1 MKQNKTNCLPSY
13 IDKDVKGKRVKRWW
27 KEPGKK
33 WKEKLNWISC
43 RRRFGNRYLP
53 EDFRPLPA
61 AYQHGDET
69 SNLENTSYKTF
80 TYTKNFVVVQ
90 IYQFLLIY
98 TSVGR
103 FSGSS
108 GNHGFWFASKM
119 GLNSG
124 FIFMTSL
131 NLMFLKISTIAST
144 LTVFETDG
152 SL

>member
-53 EDFRPLPA
+53 EDFRPLPV

-108 GNHGFWFASKM
+108 GNHGFWFASFCK
-119 GLNSG
+119 
-124 FIFMTSL
+124 
-131 NLMFLKISTIAST
+131 
-144 LTVFETDG
+144 
-152 SL
+152 